1 MMARRADTRGNAR
14 KATGWRQAIRLRR
27 CGEVHRAAGG
37 AYVVWGSAALAS
49 SSVQGGTYLLK
60 NNRSD
65 ACIAHLGRLSQ
76 AREGVALD
84 ELGPLL
90 WRVRQSAACVEWT
103 AVLSEELARQR
114 RGGGRGRGGGGAG
127 NGAGAHRQK
136 WKMKPAQRAALGLLL
151 RKQASQRA
159 LFWER
164 KTLLFGRPVQIW
176 PRTDLIGF
184 FFVSFRKI

>member
-1 MMARRADTRGNAR
+1 MAAYLQKSAR
-14 KATGWRQAIRLRR
+14 L
-27 CGEVHRAAGG
+27 E
-37 AYVVWGSAALAS
+37 L
-49 SSVQGGTYLLK
+49 
-60 NNRSD
+60 
-65 ACIAHLGRLSQ
+65 CIAHLSQLGRGVQ
-76 AREGVALD
+76 GVALD
-84 ELGPLL
+84 EVGPLV
-90 WRVRQSAACVEWT
+90 WRVRPSAACVEWT